1 MTFELRL
8 LLAVV
13 TSFILSMVLAPP
25 VIKMTK
31 KFKASQSILEYVDNH
46 KGKEGTPTMG
56 GMIFLV
62 SMSVTSFIF
71 CGFKS
76 KFLLVGIG
84 ITLGYGLL
92 GFLDDFLKIKFRH
105 NEGLKAYQKIIGQLG
120 IAVIVTVFAYKYSY
134 IGSVVNIPFTD
145 IEFDM
150 GWWYIPFTLLIFIAT
165 TNAVNLTDGID
176 GLAGSVTGIYTGIFT
191 LIAVVLCIRLEGDVI
206 LRDETASLGVMSASL
221 FGALLG
227 FLWFNSNPAKIFM
240 GDTGSLALGGAVSVL
255 AVFTKNPFL
264 IPMIGIMYMLSC
276 ISVIIQVLYFKLTN
290 GKRVFKMAP
299 YHHHL
304 QYKGYTENKIVTFYS
319 IVTLLFGLTALVSTV
334 IGR

>member
-1 MTFELRL
+1 MAFELRL
-8 LLAVV
+8 LLSVL
-13 TSFILSMVLAPP
+13 TSFALSMAIAPF

-31 KFKASQSILEYVDNH
+31 KLNASQSILKYVDNH

-56 GMIFLV
+56 GIIFLV
-62 SMSVTSFIF
+62 SMTVTSFLF
-71 CGFKS
+71 CGFES
-76 KFLLVGIG
+76 KLLLVGIG
-84 ITLGYGLL
+84 VTLGYGLL
-92 GFLDDFLKIKFRH
+92 GFLDDFIKIKFRH

-120 IAVIVTVFAYKYSY
+120 IAIIVTVFAYKYVH
-134 IGSVVNIPFTD
+134 IGSVINIPFTD
-145 IEFDM
+145 IELDM

-176 GLAGSVTGIYTGIFT
+176 GLAGSVTSVYTGIFT
-191 LIAVVLCIRLEGDVI
+191 LIIVVIYAFLEGDVI
-206 LRDETASLGVMSASL
+206 LREETASLGVMSASL
-221 FGALLG
+221 FGGLLG

-240 GDTGSLALGGAVSVL
+240 GDTGSLALGGAVSAL
-255 AVFTKNPFL
+255 AVFTKNPLL

-276 ISVIIQVLYFKLTN
+276 ISVIIQVLYFKLTH

-304 QYKGYTENKIVTFYS
+304 QYKGYTENKIATFYV